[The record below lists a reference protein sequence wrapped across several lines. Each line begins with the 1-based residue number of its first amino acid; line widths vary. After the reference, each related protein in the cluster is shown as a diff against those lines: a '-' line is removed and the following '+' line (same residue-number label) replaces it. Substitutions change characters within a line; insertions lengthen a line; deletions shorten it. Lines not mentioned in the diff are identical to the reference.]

1 MFKLIKLSLQLF
13 REFKH
18 IFSFHHVGVRCLVL
32 GLSGGDEYV
41 LPPGHHTFPFS
52 FVLPPSLPSS
62 FEGGIGYVRYLV
74 KGTIDRPWRFDDDTV
89 RPFTVLSALDLNQQP
104 MAGVRE
110 FNGNTSFAM
119 LQNTFLQKYT
129 LQFLIN
135 AC

>member
-18 IFSFHHVGVRCLVL
+18 IFSFHHVEVRCLVL

-41 LPPGHHTFPFS
+41 LPPGQHTFPFS

>member
-1 MFKLIKLSLQLF
+1 M
-13 REFKH
+13 
-18 IFSFHHVGVRCLVL
+18 
-32 GLSGGDEYV
+32 
-41 LPPGHHTFPFS
+41 
-52 FVLPPSLPSS
+52 LPPSLPSS

-110 FNGNTSFAM
+110 FYWSTSFAM
-119 LQNTFLQKYT
+119 LQNRFLHKYT

-135 AC
+135 ICKSNIVFYRMEPRQQIQRICVACVVNLVQLRVQ